1 MEEVKKDKNAVAEKT
16 TPVSLPVL
24 WKNLKTEFQ
33 KITWL
38 DQKTFIRQTIV
49 VVCAAVG
56 IGVLIAL
63 LDLVINFIMGL
74 IL

>member
-1 MEEVKKDKNAVAEKT
+1 MEEVKKDKKELAEKKS
-16 TPVSLPVL
+16 VSLPII

-49 VVCAAVG
+49 VVAAAVC

>member
-1 MEEVKKDKNAVAEKT
+1 MEEVKKDKKELAEKKS
-16 TPVSLPVL
+16 VSLPVI

-49 VVCAAVG
+49 VVAAAVC